1 MDVCIMPV
9 VIKEC
14 LVHWIIGVYMLI
26 FKIKE
31 VLKSN
36 EDVVRTYSQIVIEIY
51 KIWMIITENI
61 ESMGS

>member
-1 MDVCIMPV
+1 M
-9 VIKEC
+9 
-14 LVHWIIGVYMLI
+14 IGVYMLI